1 MRILKQQN
9 GMTMIGW
16 LLLLG
21 LMIGISLPIIKVIP
35 IYIASSQINYALQSL
50 NPELAKLQKTAT
62 PEEIKK
68 MLLTDFNLEILSEM
82 TADEITVKQVDNK
95 HKIRIQHQFKGQ
107 IFSDVYIIF
116 DKSVDIPIQQSQ

>member
-21 LMIGISLPIIKVIP
+21 LIIGISLPIIKVIP

-50 NPELAKLQKTAT
+50 KSELAKLRKTAT

-82 TADEITVKQVDNK
+82 TAAEITVKQVDNK
-95 HKIRIQHQFKGQ
+95 YKIRIQHKFKGP
-107 IFSDVYIIF
+107 IFSDVYIVF